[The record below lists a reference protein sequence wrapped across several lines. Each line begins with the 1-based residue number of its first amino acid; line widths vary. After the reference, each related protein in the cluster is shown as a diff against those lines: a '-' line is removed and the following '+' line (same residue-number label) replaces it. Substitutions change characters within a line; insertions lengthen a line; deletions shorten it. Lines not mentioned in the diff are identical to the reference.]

1 MLRTIF
7 LALVLVLTFALAA
20 PALAQDVPQLPEEGF
35 TPEDFSPSGWLPE
48 RYVKFILRAPAM
60 IYIKFTDGSH
70 AIITEQYGALDLIG
84 PLTTCKAHNIP
95 VKLWDNNG
103 GAITMVQ
110 IGSD

>member
-1 MLRTIF
+1 MLRKLLIAI
-7 LALVLVLTFALAA
+7 LLILTLTV
-20 PALAQDVPQLPEEGF
+20 PALAQDVPQLSEESF
-35 TPEDFSPSGWLPE
+35 APEDLIPSGWLPE
-48 RYVKFILRAPAM
+48 RYVKLIIRAPTM
-60 IYIKFTDGSH
+60 IYVKFTDGSH
-70 AIITEQYGALDLIG
+70 AIITEQYGAFDLIG